1 MVRPPTGSFDMPRL
15 PSTLPLALLVATS
28 SLSAQTRAPTACVSA
43 PVIQEGAPVRGTT
56 AGADD
61 LFHASCARSA
71 LSGDRVFRLQVPRRS
86 RVSLRLESDYDA
98 ALYVRRACDEEI
110 TEVACNDDAR
120 DTRHAALDLT
130 LDAGAWFVFV
140 DGFDV
145 DEAGQFSLSVT
156 LDSLAPPV
164 RVEGVTAAG
173 GRHGLAGTPVEALN
187 RAGRVLARASVS
199 ADGHFGLRVPGEQL
213 VRVRARVDG
222 VELSTEFF
230 DPAQRPSVT
239 LGGASVR
246 RAPAG
251 GVPNG

>member
-1 MVRPPTGSFDMPRL
+1 MRTPPVAFDMPRL
-15 PSTLPLALLVATS
+15 PSPLALALLTATS
-28 SLSAQTRAPTACVSA
+28 SLAAQPRPPSVCESA
-43 PVIQEGAPVRGTT
+43 PMVQEGAPVRGTT
-56 AGADD
+56 VGAADR
-61 LFHASCARSA
+61 FHASCARSA

-130 LDAGAWFVFV
+130 LDAGLWFVFV
-140 DGFDV
+140 DGFDI
-145 DEAGQFSLSVT
+145 DENGRFSLSVT
-156 LDSLAPPV
+156 VDSLAPTV
-164 RVEGVTAAG
+164 SVEGVTAPG
-173 GRHGLAGTPVEALN
+173 GRRGLAGTPVEALN
-187 RAGRVLARASVS
+187 RAGRVLARAVVN
-199 ADGHFGLRVPGEQL
+199 AEGRFGPARAGRAARAGP
-213 VRVRARVDG
+213 RARRRRGALDG
-222 VELSTEFF
+222 ILR
-230 DPAQRPSVT
+230 PRAAPSVT

>member
-1 MVRPPTGSFDMPRL
+1 MRTPPVAFDMPRL
-15 PSTLPLALLVATS
+15 PSPLPLALLLATA
-28 SLSAQTRAPTACVSA
+28 SLEAQPRAPLACESA
-43 PVIQEGAPVRGTT
+43 PVIQEGPPLRGTT
-56 AGADD
+56 VGAADQ
-61 LFHASCARSA
+61 FHASCARSA

-130 LDAGAWFVFV
+130 LDAGVWFVFV
-140 DGFDV
+140 DGFDI
-145 DEAGQFSLSVT
+145 DETGQFSLSVT
-156 LDSLAPPV
+156 LDSLAPMV
-164 RVEGVTAAG
+164 SVEGVTAPG
-173 GRHGLAGTPVEALN
+173 GRRGLAGTPVEALN
-187 RAGRVLARASVS
+187 RAGRVLARAAVN
-199 ADGHFGLRVPGEQL
+199 AEGRFGLRVPGEQL

-251 GVPNG
+251 GAPNG

>member
-1 MVRPPTGSFDMPRL
+1 MRTPPVAFDMPRL
-15 PSTLPLALLVATS
+15 PSPLALALLTATS
-28 SLSAQTRAPTACVSA
+28 SLAAQPRPPSVCESA
-43 PVIQEGAPVRGTT
+43 PMVQEGAPVRGTT
-56 AGADD
+56 VGAADR
-61 LFHASCARSA
+61 FHASCARSA

-130 LDAGAWFVFV
+130 LDAGVWFVFV

-145 DEAGQFSLSVT
+145 EETGQFSLAVT
-156 LDSLAPPV
+156 LDSLAPTV
-164 RVEGVTAAG
+164 NVEGVTAPS
-173 GRHGLAGTPVEALN
+173 GRRGLAGTPVEALN
-187 RAGRVLARASVS
+187 RAGRVLARAVVNP
-199 ADGHFGLRVPGEQL
+199 DGHFDLRVPGEQL

-230 DPAQRPSVT
+230 DPAQRRSVT

>member
-1 MVRPPTGSFDMPRL
+1 MPRSFSAL
-15 PSTLPLALLVATS
+15 ALALLTTAS
-28 SLSAQTRAPTACVSA
+28 PLAAQPRAPSTCEAA
-43 PVIQEGAPVRGTT
+43 PVIQEGSPVRGTT
-56 AGADD
+56 AGAVDH
-61 LFHASCARSA
+61 FHASCARSA

-86 RVSLRLESDYDA
+86 RVALRLEADYDA

-130 LDAGAWFVFV
+130 LDAGVWFVFV
-140 DGFDV
+140 DGFDI
-145 DEAGQFSLSVT
+145 DETGPFSLSVT
-156 LDSLAPPV
+156 LDSLAPMV
-164 RVEGVTAAG
+164 SIDGVTAPG
-173 GRHGLAGTPVEALN
+173 GRRGLAGTPVEALN
-187 RAGRVLARASVS
+187 RAGRVLARAVVH

-251 GVPNG
+251 GAPNG

>member
-1 MVRPPTGSFDMPRL
+1 MPRL
-15 PSTLPLALLVATS
+15 PHPLTLALLLLTP
-28 SLSAQTRAPTACVSA
+28 SLRAQPRTPSACESA
-43 PVIQEGAPVRGTT
+43 PMIQEGAPVRGST
-56 AGADD
+56 AGAADH
-61 LFHASCARSA
+61 FHASCARSA

-98 ALYVRRACDEEI
+98 ALYVRRSCDEEI

-130 LDAGAWFVFV
+130 LDAGVWFVVV
-140 DGFDV
+140 DGFDI
-145 DEAGQFSLSVT
+145 DETGQFSLSVT
-156 LDSLAPPV
+156 LDSLAPTV
-164 RVEGVTAAG
+164 NVEGVTLLG
-173 GRHGLAGTPVEALN
+173 ERRGLAGTPVEALN
-187 RAGRVLARASVS
+187 RAGRVLARGALR
-199 ADGHFGLRVPGEQL
+199 ADGRFDLRVPGEQL

-230 DPAQRPSVT
+230 DPAQRPSMT

-251 GVPNG
+251 GAPNG